1 MAFADEI
8 TEKKRIKIGESC
20 TTDPVYLT
28 WLNEY
33 GGSSFW
39 LFKKI
44 DKKIIDTSSEGYH
57 EKYLSSLIAQGNDS
71 ITRKT
76 VELSLILGARIE
88 QTDTDG
94 MNGLFKS
101 PKVKM
106 LNLTKWNAD
115 STIEWT
121 DVRIKDGSMIYYD
134 NNNSYITLEFEILLP
149 KQYVI
154 SE

>member
-1 MAFADEI
+1 MAFANEI
-8 TEKKRIKIGESC
+8 TEKKRIKIGEPC

-28 WLNEY
+28 WLNEF

-44 DKKIIDTSSEGYH
+44 DKKVIDTKASGYY
-57 EKYLSSLIAQGNDS
+57 EKYLSSLTSQGNDS
-71 ITRKT
+71 IIKKS
-76 VELSLILGARIE
+76 VELSLIVGARIL
-88 QTDTDG
+88 QSDTDG
-94 MNGLFKS
+94 MIGLFKS

-115 STIEWT
+115 STIEWQ
-121 DVRIKDGSMIYYD
+121 DVRIKDGSLIYYD
-134 NNNSYITLEFEILLP
+134 NNNDYITLEFEILLA

>member
-1 MAFADEI
+1 MAFANEI
-8 TEKKRIKIGESC
+8 TEKKRIKIGETC
-20 TTDPVYLT
+20 VVDPVYLT

-44 DKKIIDTSSEGYH
+44 DKQIIETSSSGYY
-57 EKYLSSLIAQGNDS
+57 EKFLSNLAAQGNDS
-71 ITRKT
+71 ISKKS
-76 VELSLILGARIE
+76 VELSILIGARIE

-94 MNGLFKS
+94 MMGLFKS

-106 LNLTKWNAD
+106 LNLTKWNAN

-121 DVRIKDGSMIYYD
+121 DVRIKDGSLIYYD
-134 NNNSYITLEFEILLP
+134 NNADYITLEFEILLP
-149 KQYVI
+149 KQYVV